1 MLHLI
6 FTLRSDYFKLFWC
19 NLYGDQSVQ
28 RIQRGL
34 LYQNA
39 PHGRYVDFPFD
50 PQCLSVF
57 WKCDRNS
64 QEKKEKERWGV
75 FV

>member
-1 MLHLI
+1 M
-6 FTLRSDYFKLFWC
+6 SDSVKLFWC

-50 PQCLSVF
+50 PQCLSLFSGNVTETHNVDF
-57 WKCDRNS
+57 FR
-64 QEKKEKERWGV
+64 GV
-75 FV
+75 CPDFR